1 MSSVSGSVVWG
12 IRWET
17 IERKDG
23 IPVYGGMIEERFETR
38 RRARRA
44 LRQLSRTFPVRCNPF
59 NATICHP
66 VRHILF
72 ARGPDQIFGL

>member
-1 MSSVSGSVVWG
+1 M
-12 IRWET
+12 
-17 IERKDG
+17 
-23 IPVYGGMIEERFETR
+23 YGGMIEERFETR

-59 NATICHP
+59 DATICHP